1 MSDQG
6 VDPSESVSRFLVN
19 GDVRISDNT
28 VRHGAFLPPASNLKL
43 SIFRVFSLSDY
54 QIWALAAEKVEPSRG
69 LVIARGDLS
78 VAQIYDNNLKVTPD
92 KDPTSRHADIV
103 EWPDNRD
110 LRATIAKVLAALAS
124 PPKKRQSFPA

>member
-1 MSDQG
+1 MSDQSI
-6 VDPSESVSRFLVN
+6 DPSESVSRFLVN
-19 GDVRISDNT
+19 GDIRTSDDT

-43 SIFRVFSLSDY
+43 SIFRVFSLSDD

-78 VAQIYDNNLKVTPD
+78 VAQICDNNLKVTPD